1 MAPRFVI
8 VQRASALAVAGL
20 GFAALWIG
28 GEMEGLV
35 LAATLAALGL
45 SAWEG
50 RPRLSPKVW
59 LGIQIAFLIWLGAGQ
74 VFGSRPLLTSFAALL
89 IFVQLHRLT
98 SRTSARDDL
107 YSYFIAFGQLLL
119 ASVLTVDAGFLVVF
133 VLFLVSLVWAMLM
146 TRLALAA
153 ERDHDRRHPNL
164 PVDRATWDRLGPLV
178 RWPMFAAV
186 SSLVLILLVGTMA
199 LFFVLPRMEA
209 SFLSASLLPPVHVSG
224 FTESVGLGE
233 IGIVQLSDDPVMR
246 VRLFDR
252 EGRRAVQGNTTYW
265 RGLALDRFDGRTWS
279 LSDPSV
285 TDLAWIGSA
294 ARQRGPPRET
304 PWTLRQEIALEPLDS
319 RVLFHV
325 ADAAGIYGEFRAL
338 EAASTDG
345 FFVPGLRRR
354 LSYTVYSS
362 PPSPGV
368 DRLRGLD
375 PLACDPSLV
384 EVYTQLPSPLAPRIP
399 AIAQEWTRGAAT
411 SVDAALLIQAQL
423 KDNFVYSLAQPASAY
438 PDPLLAFLDEVEE
451 GHCEYFASSMVI
463 LLRTLGIPARI
474 VNGFQGGEYN
484 SVGGYWLVRQRE
496 AHSWVEV
503 HFPEEGWVVFD
514 PTPVAAGGVAGRAR
528 IKWLERARAWAD
540 YGRVRWADVML
551 DYGLDNQAEGVRAAL
566 RFLQGEGVSL
576 DFSWLGSPDAARA
589 VEERN
594 RRSPWK
600 GLLTLLV
607 LLGVAAG
614 AVVSRGRP
622 DGDAGPPELRAAR
635 RAVLRLRRRWVHSA
649 RTAADAPDEGASL
662 RQWSAWAERTH
673 GLPDATDLVD
683 RYYASRFGSAP
694 VPADLVP
701 RLRSL
706 LKDSPRSIRR

>member
-1 MAPRFVI
+1 MC
-8 VQRASALAVAGL
+8 AS
-20 GFAALWIG
+20 
-28 GEMEGLV
+28 
-35 LAATLAALGL
+35 
-45 SAWEG
+45 
-50 RPRLSPKVW
+50 R
-59 LGIQIAFLIWLGAGQ
+59 
-74 VFGSRPLLTSFAALL
+74 
-89 IFVQLHRLT
+89 
-98 SRTSARDDL
+98 
-107 YSYFIAFGQLLL
+107 
-119 ASVLTVDAGFLVVF
+119 
-133 VLFLVSLVWAMLM
+133 
-146 TRLALAA
+146 
-153 ERDHDRRHPNL
+153 
-164 PVDRATWDRLGPLV
+164 
-178 RWPMFAAV
+178 
-186 SSLVLILLVGTMA
+186 
-199 LFFVLPRMEA
+199 
-209 SFLSASLLPPVHVSG
+209 
-224 FTESVGLGE
+224 
-233 IGIVQLSDDPVMR
+233 
-246 VRLFDR
+246 
-252 EGRRAVQGNTTYW
+252 
-265 RGLALDRFDGRTWS
+265 
-279 LSDPSV
+279 
-285 TDLAWIGSA
+285 
-294 ARQRGPPRET
+294 
-304 PWTLRQEIALEPLDS
+304 
-319 RVLFHV
+319 
-325 ADAAGIYGEFRAL
+325 
-338 EAASTDG
+338 
-345 FFVPGLRRR
+345 
-354 LSYTVYSS
+354 
-362 PPSPGV
+362 
-368 DRLRGLD
+368 
-375 PLACDPSLV
+375 
-384 EVYTQLPSPLAPRIP
+384 
-399 AIAQEWTRGAAT
+399 
-411 SVDAALLIQAQL
+411 
-423 KDNFVYSLAQPASAY
+423 
-438 PDPLLAFLDEVEE
+438 
-451 GHCEYFASSMVI
+451 
-463 LLRTLGIPARI
+463 
-474 VNGFQGGEYN
+474 
-484 SVGGYWLVRQRE
+484 
-496 AHSWVEV
+496 